1 MGMVVGDDNPDATEM
16 MAMTSATGSFS
27 ITGWDEQPFA
37 SLDGGGK
44 LTKAS
49 VTGRFTGELAGD
61 ATVEWLMA
69 YADDKHA
76 TFVGLQRLVG
86 ELDGRSG
93 EFTVSMT
100 GSYDGGEARATWTVV
115 PGTGSGELADL
126 SGEGEFVAPSG
137 GEASGTLTYSL
148 AAG

>member
-1 MGMVVGDDNPDATEM
+1 M

-27 ITGWDEQPFA
+27 ITNWDEQPFA

-49 VTGRFTGELAGD
+49 VTGTFTGALAGD

-115 PGTGSGELADL
+115 PGTGSGDLADL
-126 SGEGEFVAPSG
+126 TGEGEFVAPSG
-137 GEASGTLTYSL
+137 GEASGSLTYSL